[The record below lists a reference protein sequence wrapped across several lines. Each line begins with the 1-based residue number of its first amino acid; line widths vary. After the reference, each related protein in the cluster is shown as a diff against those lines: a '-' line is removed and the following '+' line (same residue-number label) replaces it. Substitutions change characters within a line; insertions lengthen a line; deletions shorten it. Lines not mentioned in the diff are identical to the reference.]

1 LNIGVDR
8 QEMIDN
14 VLNGYGS
21 PAYSVC
27 DQMPWYN
34 PASQVEYDPQDA
46 AALLDEAGW
55 LLGEDGIREK
65 DGVKA
70 ELTLLYSNGDSVR
83 QALAADFASQMEE
96 LGIACS
102 IEGVGWDTAYD
113 RALSTPLLWGW
124 GAHSPMELY
133 NIYHTIEGTGTAQ
146 YSPYSNETVDST
158 MDAALACTD
167 LEESYQLWQQAQ
179 WDGETGVTQ
188 EGDIPWVWLVNID
201 HLYWVRDGLQVAEQ
215 KIHPHG
221 HGWSLV
227 NNVDQWSWA

>member
-1 LNIGVDR
+1 
-8 QEMIDN
+8 
-14 VLNGYGS
+14 
-21 PAYSVC
+21 
-27 DQMPWYN
+27 
-34 PASQVEYDPQDA
+34 
-46 AALLDEAGW
+46 
-55 LLGEDGIREK
+55 
-65 DGVKA
+65 
-70 ELTLLYSNGDSVR
+70 
-83 QALAADFASQMEE
+83 MEE

-188 EGDIPWVWLVNID
+188 EGGHPLGVAGEHRPPVLGPGWPPGGGAENPSPRPRLV
-201 HLYWVRDGLQVAEQ
+201 LGEQ
-215 KIHPHG
+215 RGPVVLGRSKGVTP
-221 HGWSLV
+221 
-227 NNVDQWSWA
+227 

>member
-1 LNIGVDR
+1 
-8 QEMIDN
+8 MIDN

-34 PASQVEYDPQDA
+34 PASEVEYDPEGA
-46 AALLDEAGW
+46 AALLDQAGW
-55 LLGEDGIREK
+55 VLGSDGVREK

-70 ELTLLYSNGDSVR
+70 ELTLLYSNGESVR
-83 QALAADFASQMEE
+83 QALTADFASQMEE
-96 LGIACS
+96 LGISCT

-133 NIYHTIEGTGTAQ
+133 NIYHTISSTGSAQ
-146 YSPYSNETVDST
+146 YSPYANETVDSY
-158 MDAALACTD
+158 MDQALACSD
-167 LEESYQLWQQAQ
+167 LEESYRLWQQAQ

-221 HGWSLV
+221 HGWSIV
-227 NNVDQWSWA
+227 NNVDQWSWV

>member
-1 LNIGVDR
+1 
-8 QEMIDN
+8 M
-14 VLNGYGS
+14 
-21 PAYSVC
+21 
-27 DQMPWYN
+27 
-34 PASQVEYDPQDA
+34 EYDPQGA

-55 LLGEDGIREK
+55 LLGEDGVREK

-70 ELTLLYSNGDSVR
+70 ELTLLYSNGDSIR

-96 LGIACS
+96 LGITCS

-227 NNVDQWSWA
+227 R